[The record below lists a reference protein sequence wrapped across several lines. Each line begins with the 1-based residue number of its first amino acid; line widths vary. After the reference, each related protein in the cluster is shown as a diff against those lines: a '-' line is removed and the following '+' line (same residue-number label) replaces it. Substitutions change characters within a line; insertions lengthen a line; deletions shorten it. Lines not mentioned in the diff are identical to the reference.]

1 MKTLRKLLAAGMS
14 LLLMIPTLLLPM
26 QALADDGTAGY
37 TVLAE
42 FPYTAFGSGVE
53 KGPGTGN
60 YYAAAAYDLTDYA
73 TAAAEKGA
81 SITAPDVYLQM
92 DINAT
97 YSSAIGTTFLQ
108 PHSGSSL
115 VNVTP
120 SPKEK
125 AAMEKMAG
133 YWYTVSAPLD
143 YSKYGGGNDG
153 IDLADIQWMTYF
165 APAASTIQVQNLRI
179 VKITNEELR
188 AELTAEVNEELEHGE
203 EYISL
208 DDYNAA
214 KADAQAL
221 LDNAGA
227 ASDDLMTA
235 WNVLRCVK
243 DQLEPLPE
251 GVYKGALEAVL
262 AETLPENAEYDR
274 DLVAAWEA
282 AKTVGQTVYENVAST
297 QQQVNDALQAITDA
311 RARIF
316 DITYMIAQFPLTGA
330 NDEGVYTW
338 SFSNGASSSPNFSL
352 EEPVDLSA
360 HDPAKL
366 RFRVDLRLAEGDA
379 SQLGSLILQ
388 PKGDGNF
395 VNFTDYT
402 ANQVLADNEWHTFE
416 RDFSGSINAYPD
428 TWHIIRYGVV
438 FFYNTDGNAVTL
450 EVKNIRIV
458 DITLDETK
466 AALQELID
474 KPVGDASLY
483 TAELWQT
490 YQAALAAAKTAVA
503 EATTN
508 TAVWNAR
515 DALQNV
521 LDKMG
526 NRGALMA
533 AIEEELPENKTYSA
547 ASVAAWEAAKAAGL
561 DILQSETATDEE
573 ITAAIEEIAAAKAA
587 LVETT
592 YLVAEF
598 PPLAGSDDNGV
609 YTWDISNNAQYPT
622 SRLEEA
628 VDLSAHDPTKL
639 RFQVDLRVVE
649 GDASKFGSVFLQPK
663 TVSGTIVGT
672 SIYDIGSTL
681 SDGDWHTLS
690 IHISQTP
697 EDWYLINQATFFLY
711 NEAGNPVKLEVKNM
725 RIVDLSTEPTLN
737 SLFADDMM
745 FQQNKPIS
753 VFGQGGV
760 GTTVAVTLTKD
771 NTGETV
777 GEETVAVGEDGCWQ
791 VDLPALKG
799 SYDTYTLT
807 VEGEKT
813 SYTYSNIL
821 IGEVWV
827 AGGQSNMEYAIQND
841 VNNTSILEQTD
852 EYIRIFFE
860 PSLVYNNNFDQPL
873 TPDFSVRNA
882 VWVDATNTDRLR
894 GASSVAYNFALVLRE
909 KLGVPVGFLNTPLG
923 GTCIEA
929 WISREGIESDETV
942 KTYLQE
948 RGRYYDENNWP
959 QLFNRM
965 SALYNQKIGAL
976 AGYHVAGTIWYQGET
991 NLGSSDI
998 SIYTH
1003 MLNLLQKDWSRTF
1016 GYSDGDMPFIFAHI
1030 APHTYTTGSYGPA
1043 TSMAYFWEAMSDAW
1057 ANSPDTMAQV
1067 PIYDLPLTHWFT
1079 NLSGE
1084 AYSNGPIHPADK
1096 IPVGQRMAAAALG
1109 LVYDGKEAGTA
1120 PVYKS
1125 MEIVNGKIRVTFDQV
1140 GSGLQIKDGNA
1151 TLHGFAIAGED
1162 GVYVDAYAR
1171 IVSADT
1177 VEVWNDRVP
1186 DPKNVT
1192 YAFNSF
1198 NMAANLQNAAGIAAA
1213 PFRSTR
1219 NTVDGNL
1226 YLPRDWQYADGETW
1240 VVTGSTDSTKWE
1252 NLWQSDEAT
1261 LSYNSQVKAEGTASL
1276 KADYSAGFAGIGPVK
1291 GKNSVNTDYSN
1302 FNYVSIRIKNPDDRE
1317 KTLRLQFTFGNTVY
1331 TAALADL
1338 DDGVNP
1344 QTRITLAPNSDFTTY
1359 AFDLSKL
1366 VDPRG
1371 TMANEATVPN
1381 ILSSSIQM
1389 EWVITDEAAG
1399 TVYLDD
1405 VQFGREALVSI
1416 EVDTSVLEDTVAE
1429 AEAIDRSLYTQ
1440 DTVAVLERALQAA
1453 KTVLNNANAT
1463 QNDVDAALGDLEE
1476 TLDGL
1481 KLIENEVV
1489 LGDVD
1494 DSGSVEAADA
1504 LLALQAATG
1513 KITLND
1519 TETWAAN
1526 VDGQGNVTANDA
1538 LLILQYAT
1546 KKIDTFPSKGE
1557 EPPVDTDPTPNPDPN
1572 EEIGQGSVAQ
1582 DKLP

>member
-14 LLLMIPTLLLPM
+14 LLLMISTLLLPM

-60 YYAAAAYDLTDYA
+60 YYAAQAYDLTEYA
-73 TAAAEKGA
+73 TAAVEKSA
-81 SITAPDVYLQM
+81 PITAPDVYLQM

-97 YSSAIGTTFLQ
+97 YSSTIGTTFLQ

-115 VNVTP
+115 VNVAP

-125 AAMEKMAG
+125 AAMGQMAG
-133 YWYTVSAPLD
+133 KWYTVSAPLD
-143 YSKYGGGNDG
+143 YSKFGGGNDG
-153 IDLADIQWMTYF
+153 IDLADLQYMTYF
-165 APAASTIQVQNLRI
+165 VPSASSIQVQNLRI

-188 AELTAEVNEELEHGE
+188 TALTAEVNEVLPKGE
-203 EYISL
+203 DGYISL
-208 DDYNAA
+208 ADYLTA
-214 KADAQAL
+214 KADAQTL
-221 LDNAGA
+221 LDNANA
-227 ASDDLMTA
+227 ASTDLMTA

-251 GVYKGALEAVL
+251 GVYKGALEAAL

-274 DLVAAWEA
+274 VLVAAWET
-282 AKTVGQTVYENVAST
+282 AKEAGQTVYENIAST
-297 QQQVNDALQAITDA
+297 QQQVDDALQAITDA
-311 RARIF
+311 RALIF
-316 DITYMIAQFPLTGA
+316 DITYMVAEFSPAAAESGI
-330 NDEGVYTW
+330 YTW
-338 SFSNGASSSPNFSL
+338 NIKASSDGKGVFNVTDKFASDVA
-352 EEPVDLSA
+352 VDSSR
-360 HDPAKL
+360 HDSSKL
-366 RFRVDLRLAEGDA
+366 RFRVDMRLSSGDVSKLTFLSFQLQNSEGISNNTADQYRMQLTGEEWLTIDCVLPANWTKTA
-379 SQLGSLILQ
+379 SVQLYL
-388 PKGDGNF
+388 
-395 VNFTDYT
+395 
-402 ANQVLADNEWHTFE
+402 
-416 RDFSGSINAYPD
+416 
-428 TWHIIRYGVV
+428 
-438 FFYNTDGNAVTL
+438 YNTADPVVL
-450 EVKNIRIV
+450 EVKNMRIV
-458 DITLDETK
+458 DITLDDTK

-508 TAVWNAR
+508 TVVWAAR
-515 DALQNV
+515 DALQEV
-521 LDKMG
+521 LDEMG
-526 NRGALMA
+526 NRGVLMA

-609 YTWDISNNAQYPT
+609 YTWEISGNAQYPT
-622 SRLEEA
+622 SQLKEA
-628 VDLSAHDPTKL
+628 VDLSMHDPAKL
-639 RFQVDLRVVE
+639 RFQVDMRMVE
-649 GDASKFGSVFLQPK
+649 GDVTKLGGSMFLQPK
-663 TVSGTIVGT
+663 TISGKIVGT
-672 SIYDIGSTL
+672 SIYDIKSTL
-681 SDGDWHTLS
+681 KDGAWHTFS
-690 IHISQTP
+690 INISQSP

-711 NEAGNPVKLEVKNM
+711 NEAGNAVKLEVKNM

-821 IGEVWV
+821 IGEVWA

-991 NLGSSDI
+991 NLGGSDI

-1003 MLNLLQKDWSRTF
+1003 MLNLLQKDWGRTF
-1016 GYSDGDMPFIFAHI
+1016 GYEGADMPFIFAHI
-1030 APHTYTTGSYGPA
+1030 APHTYTSGGYSQA

-1057 ANSPDTMAQV
+1057 ADNSDTMAQV

-1079 NLSGE
+1079 NLNGE
-1084 AYSNGPIHPADK
+1084 AQSNGPIHPADK

-1344 QTRITLAPNSDFTTY
+1344 QTCITLAPNSDFTTY

-1381 ILSSSIQM
+1381 ILRSSIQM

-1476 TLDGL
+1476 TLYGL

-1494 DSGSVEAADA
+1494 DSGNVEAVDA
-1504 LLALQAATG
+1504 LLVLQAATG